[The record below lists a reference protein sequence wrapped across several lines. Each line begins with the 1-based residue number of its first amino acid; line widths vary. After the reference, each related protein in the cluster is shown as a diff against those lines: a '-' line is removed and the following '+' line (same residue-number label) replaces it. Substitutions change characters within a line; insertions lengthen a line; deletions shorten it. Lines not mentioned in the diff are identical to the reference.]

1 MFFSFIFFFFFSLSF
16 FLRFHVA
23 RYELS
28 SRSAPSRPC
37 GSTTLTTWAQLW
49 LGRESFSPKC
59 RLSLSATSRPRTDG
73 TSWARISL
81 WTGDG
86 LASINSQLSPASAQ
100 GLGIAIPLSIALVL
114 SLNLNFSLFMQSP
127 TQSQYKYPSPR
138 PSLSPSLSP
147 SLVLLALHSKLCVV
161 WILLF

>member
-127 TQSQYKYPSPR
+127 TQSQSKSPSPSPR
-138 PSLSPSLSP
+138 PSLSP

>member
-1 MFFSFIFFFFFSLSF
+1 MFFFSFFFSLSF

-23 RYELS
+23 RFELS

-59 RLSLSATSRPRTDG
+59 RLSLSATNRPRTDG

-81 WTGDG
+81 RTGDG

-100 GLGIAIPLSIALVL
+100 GLGIGIGIGIGIALSIALIL
-114 SLNLNFSLFMQSP
+114 SLSLNFSLFMQSP
-127 TQSQYKYPSPR
+127 TQSQSKSPSPF
-138 PSLSPSLSP
+138 LSLSP

>member
-1 MFFSFIFFFFFSLSF
+1 MYFFSFSLDF

-23 RYELS
+23 RFELS

-59 RLSLSATSRPRTDG
+59 RLSLSATNRPRTDG

-100 GLGIAIPLSIALVL
+100 GLGIGIGIALSIALIL
-114 SLNLNFSLFMQSP
+114 SLSLNFSLSMQSP
-127 TQSQYKYPSPR
+127 TQSKSPSPST
-138 PSLSPSLSP
+138 SLSPSL

>member
-1 MFFSFIFFFFFSLSF
+1 MFFFLLYFFSFSLDF

-23 RYELS
+23 RFELS

-59 RLSLSATSRPRTDG
+59 RLSLSATNRPRTDG

-81 WTGDG
+81 WTGDS

-100 GLGIAIPLSIALVL
+100 GLGIGIGIGIALSIALIL
-114 SLNLNFSLFMQSP
+114 SLSLNFSLSMQSP
-127 TQSQYKYPSPR
+127 TQSKSPSP
-138 PSLSPSLSP
+138 STSPSLSP